1 MAPELDCSAGNLS
14 FSGIA
19 SKDLGPGSCS
29 LRVSQHLILS
39 LLR

>member
-19 SKDLGPGSCS
+19 LKDLGPAS
-29 LRVSQHLILS
+29 LSQRLILS